1 MAISKLAEATP
12 MNLEKPAKKYRIIRQ
27 RNDACHR

>member
-1 MAISKLAEATP
+1 MAVLKFAEATP
-12 MNLEKPAKKYRIIRQ
+12 MDLEKPAKKYRIIRQ